1 MKKLLMAV
9 IMAMVF
15 GAFGQGALIRC
26 GEYYLQRKA
35 FDGWA
40 FKDVQIVTNANIVSS
55 NVVCI
60 TQVDDRRFTNILS
73 SEMIGIIE
81 TRDVV
86 TTNHSEV
93 FVSFAAGFSNWITI
107 MALNCTNYPAT
118 NNNLKRGESESRRWL
133 TQPTSEAIMSQ
144 KP

>member
-15 GAFGQGALIRC
+15 VAFGQDTLIRC

-40 FKDVQIVTNANIVSS
+40 FKDVQIATNANIVSS

-60 TQVDDRRFTNILS
+60 TQADGRRFTNILS

-93 FVSFAAGFSNWITI
+93 FVPFATGFSN
-107 MALNCTNYPAT
+107 
-118 NNNLKRGESESRRWL
+118 
-133 TQPTSEAIMSQ
+133 
-144 KP
+144 